1 MSQSGGSGSD
11 VAPITFYYAS
21 GSPFSWKVWL
31 ALEHKKL
38 AYVPWQLSF
47 DAGDLRAPGYANINP
62 RRKVPVI
69 VDDGFTLYES
79 AAIIDYLEDRH
90 AASGGPLWPREVRQR
105 ALARRVAAE
114 ADAYVHPQVNTLVV
128 QLLSPGAGGTDAS
141 LVAAARAR
149 LALELE
155 LITPA
160 VAGPFIAGAMP
171 SAADYALYPLLA
183 LLGRI
188 DARLPGQDLQSMI
201 PERLRAWMANVAAL
215 PYFARTYPPHWKA

>member
-1 MSQSGGSGSD
+1 MSQSGDSTHE

-31 ALEHKKL
+31 ALEHKRL
-38 AYVPWQLSF
+38 AYIPWQLSF

-62 RRKVPVI
+62 RRRVPVI

-90 AASGGPLWPREVRQR
+90 AGSGDPLWPREVRQR

-128 QLLSPGAGGTDAS
+128 QLLSPAAAGPEAA
-141 LVAAARAR
+141 LVAGARAQ

-155 LITPA
+155 LIALA
-160 VAGPFIAGAMP
+160 VSGPFIAGDMP

-188 DARLPGQDLQSMI
+188 DARLPEQDLQSLL
-201 PERLRAWMANVAAL
+201 PQRLRAWMANVADLA
-215 PYFARTYPPHWKA
+215 YFERTYPPHWKA